1 MHQISPIHLLIEI
14 EIAVRFLLRLSHNVS
29 EEVCT
34 EDYFSLDMI
43 HFPLHAK
50 LFVAVRIQNKCV
62 ALNHLAYLN
71 APESFT
77 PGSQMQELS

>member
-14 EIAVRFLLRLSHNVS
+14 EIAVRFLLRLSQ
-29 EEVCT
+29 
-34 EDYFSLDMI
+34 SLRRGLKTLI
-43 HFPLHAK
+43 LIVLYHISAK
-50 LFVAVRIQNKCV
+50 LVFVSGGILNKCV
-62 ALNHLAYLN
+62 HLNHLPYLN

>member
-14 EIAVRFLLRLSHNVS
+14 EIAVRFLLRLSQCLRRGLKVP
-29 EEVCT
+29 
-34 EDYFSLDMI
+34 
-43 HFPLHAK
+43 PLVGTLFHLTAK
-50 LFVAVRIQNKCV
+50 LQFDSVGIQNKCV

-77 PGSQMQELS
+77 PGSQMQELI

>member
-14 EIAVRFLLRLSHNVS
+14 EIAVRFLLRLSQCLRRGLENIMIRH
-29 EEVCT
+29 
-34 EDYFSLDMI
+34 YSLSSAYK
-43 HFPLHAK
+43 L
-50 LFVAVRIQNKCV
+50 LFVSVGIQNKCV

-77 PGSQMQELS
+77 PGSQMQELI

>member
-14 EIAVRFLLRLSHNVS
+14 EIALRFLLRLSQCLRRGLQKRTMIRH
-29 EEVCT
+29 
-34 EDYFSLDMI
+34 YYSLSAAYK
-43 HFPLHAK
+43 L
-50 LFVAVRIQNKCV
+50 LFVSVGIQNKCV